1 MSGKKR
7 IGIIFGGRSSEHQVS
22 LVSASSVI
30 SHLDPD
36 KYQTIAIGI
45 TPAGQWVVGNNVLE
59 KFKSSEYDVQGLH
72 VLVPDP
78 AVKGLMSSAN
88 LANDFE
94 MLNLDVIFPVLHG
107 PYGEDGSIQ
116 GILEYSGIPYVGAG
130 VLGSAVCM
138 DKIVQKQLCR
148 ANGLLVV
155 DFLWF
160 RGIDWIQ
167 HDQKHEFVPLAD
179 QLVNMSQSHM
189 MQTIFERLG
198 HPVFVK
204 PANLG
209 SSVGITKVHDE
220 KELQEAIELALQ
232 YDSMILVEKAVAHV
246 REFEVSVLG
255 NQRPKVSVV
264 GEIVPTNEF
273 YDYNAKYIAG
283 NTRLEIPARIPEK
296 QSEAMQKAALRSF
309 LAARVDGLARI
320 DFLLNDHTQQ
330 TYVSEI
336 NTLPGF
342 TQISMYPKLWQASGI
357 GYSDLLDQIITLAE
371 NRYAERKQ
379 LKTTFDPNSNWY
391 R

>member
-36 KYQTIAIGI
+36 KYEIIAIGI
-45 TPAGQWVVGNNVLE
+45 TPAGQWMVGNNVLE
-59 KFKSSEYDVQGLH
+59 RFKLGEYDVPGLH

-78 AVKGLMSSAN
+78 TIKGMMSCER
-88 LANDFE
+88 LANDIE
-94 MLNLDVIFPVLHG
+94 MMNLDVVFPVLHG

-155 DFLWF
+155 DFMWF
-160 RGIDWIQ
+160 RGMDWFQ
-167 HDQKHEFVPLAD
+167 HDQKHKFAPLTD
-179 QLVNMSQSHM
+179 QLVNMSQKHM
-189 MQTIFERLG
+189 IKTLFDRLDR
-198 HPVFVK
+198 PVFVK
-204 PANLG
+204 PANMG
-209 SSVGITKVHDE
+209 SSVGITKAHDE
-220 KELQEAIELALQ
+220 KELRDAIELALQ

-255 NQRPKVSVV
+255 NKKPRVSVV

-273 YDYNAKYIAG
+273 YDYNAKYIDG
-283 NTRLEIPARIPEK
+283 NTRLEIPARLSDK
-296 QSEAMQKAALRSF
+296 LGEAMQKAALKSF

-320 DFLLNDHTQQ
+320 DFLLNDQTQQ
-330 TYVSEI
+330 HYVSEI

-357 GYSDLLDQIITLAE
+357 AYSELLDQIIALAE
-371 NRYAERKQ
+371 ERHRERKQ
-379 LKTTFDPNSNWY
+379 LKTTFDPKTNWY

>member
-36 KYQTIAIGI
+36 KYETVAIGI
-45 TPAGQWVVGNNVLE
+45 TPTGQWVVGKDVLQ
-59 KFKSSEYDVQGLH
+59 KFKLGEYDVAGCH

-78 AVKGLMSSAN
+78 TVRGMMTSGGLA
-88 LANDFE
+88 DHIDI
-94 MLNLDVIFPVLHG
+94 LNLDVIFPVLHG

-138 DKIVQKQLCR
+138 DKIIQKQLCR

-160 RGIDWIQ
+160 RGIDWMQ
-167 HDQKHEFVPLAD
+167 HDQEHESIPLAD
-179 QLVNMSQSHM
+179 QLANMSKGRMLQA
-189 MQTIFERLG
+189 IFDRLG
-198 HPVFVK
+198 SPVFVK

-209 SSVGITKVHDE
+209 SSVGISKAHDK
-220 KELQEAIELALQ
+220 KELQAAIELALQ

-255 NQRPKVSVV
+255 NERPRVSVV
-264 GEIVPTNEF
+264 GEIVPTNDF
-273 YDYNAKYIAG
+273 YDYNAKYIDG
-283 NTRLEIPARIPEK
+283 STRLEIPARLSDK
-296 QSEAMQKAALRSF
+296 TSEAMQRAALKSF

-330 TYVSEI
+330 HYVSEI

-342 TQISMYPKLWQASGI
+342 TQISMYPKLWQASGLA
-357 GYSDLLDQIITLAE
+357 YSELLDQIIALAE
-371 NRYAERKQ
+371 KRYAERKN
-379 LKTTFDPNSNWY
+379 LKTSFDPKSNWY